1 MIQEFVL
8 RCVLSGAFAS
18 ILYLLAGAFW
28 ARRHSREVS
37 RSVVKH
43 DIKLGFIS
51 LLFGSPVLQIFAL
64 ASEKYHLD
72 RVYTDIHAKGW
83 VWWAVSIPLYLLCWD
98 LVFYLTHLV
107 LHVPYVYRKSHFRHH
122 ACRPP
127 VPWSGVAIDP
137 FETILSGILPYTVP
151 LFFFPF
157 HLWTVYALNM
167 VLMFWAT
174 LVHSSFPWSRSFIFM
189 TPKDHNLHHAFGLKN
204 ANYAAVFTFWD
215 RIGRTL
221 DRVRVPPWWG
231 KTSWRPRG
239 DATAAPQINE
249 ADRALAEMH
258 GIKAEEGTDLR
269 TGV

>member
-8 RCVLSGAFAS
+8 RCVLSGVFAS
-18 ILYLLAGAFW
+18 ALYLICSAFW
-28 ARRHSREVS
+28 ARRYSRKVS
-37 RSVVKH
+37 RSVLKH
-43 DIKLGFIS
+43 DVKLGFIS

-64 ASEKYHLD
+64 VSEKYHFD
-72 RVYTDIHAKGW
+72 MVYTDIAAKGW
-83 VWWAVSIPLYLLCWD
+83 LWWAVSIPLYVLCWD

-107 LHVPYVYRKSHFRHH
+107 LHWPYVYRKSHFRHH

-137 FETILSGILPYTVP
+137 FETIMSGILPYTVS

-157 HLWTVYALNM
+157 HIWTVYAINM

-174 LVHSSFPWSRSFIFM
+174 LVHSSFPWTSSAIFM

-221 DRVRVPPWWG
+221 DRAHVAPWWG
-231 KTSWRPRG
+231 KDAWRPRG
-239 DATAAPQINE
+239 VVTAPLANE
-249 ADRALAEMH
+249 ADHALAEMH
-258 GIKAEEGTDLR
+258 GLKADERTDLR